1 MNPFITNISL
11 RLIEEQIVSLIKN
24 NGRSLLYIKSFYYT
38 DKVGLW
44 LNLEDISLM
53 TNKLIKLLR
62 LLKILMDLIWKDKC
76 KILTLDNQWE

>member
-1 MNPFITNISL
+1 LNPFITNISL